1 MRRFQAEAIILRGI
15 DYGESDRIVT
25 FFTREFGKIRGIAK
39 GAKRSRRRFPN
50 GLDLGYHL
58 HITFV
63 EKEGF
68 ELGRVEDSQLID
80 PFDSISQ
87 EVDRFLTAC
96 YLLEL
101 VSMSVPD
108 REPHPELFQLLRDSM
123 QMLESG
129 EWFPQGRPL
138 FELKTLF
145 HCGYRPNFEW
155 CGHCQSNLPSMQDRY
170 YSRDKGL
177 VLCEGCSIDL
187 PWVTRLSPETTA
199 ILQEGLHA
207 FITQME
213 KLHFNEKVAEESR
226 RFLDHALALR
236 LLRPLR
242 SQVLL
247 DSSAF
252 SNAFREVR

>member
-1 MRRFQAEAIILRGI
+1 MRRFQAEAIILQGI

-25 FFTREFGKIRGIAK
+25 FFTREVGKIRGIAK

-58 HITFV
+58 SITFV

-80 PFDSISQ
+80 SFDPISQ
-87 EVDRFLTAC
+87 DANRFLIAC
-96 YLLEL
+96 YFLDLT
-101 VSMSVPD
+101 SMFIPD
-108 REPHPELFQLLRDSM
+108 REPHPELFCLLRDSM
-123 QMLESG
+123 QMLGKG
-129 EWFPQGRPL
+129 EWIPQGRSL

-155 CGHCQSNLPSMQDRY
+155 CGSCQSDLPFLQDRY

-177 VLCEGCSIDL
+177 ILCEGCSMDL

-199 ILQEGLHA
+199 ILQRGLHTT
-207 FITQME
+207 ITEGGRLCFSQT
-213 KLHFNEKVAEESR
+213 VVEESR
-226 RFLDHALALR
+226 RFLSHALALR
-236 LLRPLR
+236 LPRPLR
-242 SQVLL
+242 SQALV
-247 DSSAF
+247 DAWT
-252 SNAFREVR
+252 